1 MPDAH
6 DKDSEPNTK
15 LVDKLLEINKEVS
28 IEDVI
33 KSEPSHENTM
43 PAPRFLIIDASE
55 DELEELARID
65 AELSNTNSYSMN
77 SEEESTLVKHQIL
90 IL

>member
-6 DKDSEPNTK
+6 DKFSEPSTK
-15 LVDKLLEINKEVS
+15 LVDKLLVINREVS

-33 KSEPSHENTM
+33 KSEPSHEAPL

-65 AELSNTNSYSMN
+65 AELSNANSYSMN
-77 SEEESTLVKHQIL
+77 SEEESILVSIKF
-90 IL
+90 